1 MSFERNL
8 RKEERCQYELRDM
21 YRSFG
26 YQPYRMGKFEE
37 YELYMRN
44 RSFLRGDRILTFTDT
59 DGSLKAM
66 KPDVTLSIVK
76 NYTGEH
82 LQKLCYNESVF
93 RPGDSGFRQILQSG
107 LECIGRVDDY
117 LQSEVVTLACR
128 SLAMISDAYLL
139 DVSHLGFISSMVDA
153 LVPEEA
159 RRRMMKAVGQKN
171 AALIRTICEEEEVNE
186 NDREKIVAV
195 TQRYGSADV
204 MLPFMRE
211 TILNGDMQ
219 EAYGELERTVTAVQ
233 AAGAGERIRIDLSM
247 IDDLHYYN
255 GIIFRGMVEG
265 LPETILSGGRY
276 DNLLK
281 RLGKN
286 GRAIGFAIYLD
297 LLERLDRERDPYD
310 ADILLLYEKD
320 AKPEEIIRAVN
331 ALRTEGYSVRA
342 QTEPDTLRCRRTAY
356 LKEGAWRF
364 ND

>member
-8 RKEERCQYELRDM
+8 RKEERCQYELREM

-26 YQPYRMGKFEE
+26 YLPYRMGKFEE

-59 DGSLKAM
+59 DGSLRAM

-117 LQSEVVTLACR
+117 LQSEVVMLACR

-139 DVSHLGFISSMVDA
+139 DISHLGFLSSLVDA
-153 LVPEEA
+153 LVPEES
-159 RRRMMKAVGQKN
+159 RRRMMKAIGQKN
-171 AALIRTICEEEEVNE
+171 AALIRLICEEEGLA
-186 NDREKIVAV
+186 DSDAEKIIAV
-195 TQRYGSADV
+195 TQRYGDAET
-204 MLPFMRE
+204 MLAFMRGM
-211 TILNGDMQ
+211 ILNDAMR
-219 EAYGELERTVTAVQ
+219 EAVDELEKTVRAVQ
-233 AAGAGERIRIDLSM
+233 ASGSGERIRIDLSM
-247 IDDLHYYN
+247 IDDLHYYT
-255 GIIFRGMVEG
+255 GIIFRGMIEG

-310 ADILLLYEKD
+310 ADILLLYGKNEE
-320 AKPEEIIRAVN
+320 PEAIMCAVN
-331 ALRTEGYSVRA
+331 ALREEGYSVRA
-342 QTEPDTLRCRRTAY
+342 QTEPGALRCRRKAY
-356 LKEGAWRF
+356 LEEGAWRF
-364 ND
+364 DE